1 MIVERVL
8 DENKMQ
14 FITDY
19 VIAARRGGRARD
31 LDGTYYRQEI
41 VNVAADL
48 YDRAFE
54 ASLLTNQQ

>member
-19 VIAARRGGRARD
+19 VIAARNSGRAKD

-54 ASLLTNQQ
+54 ASLVTNQQ